1 MSWKY
6 YKKYSARLMVSAILS
21 TLELSVQKLVAKNV
35 IMDILRIV
43 GTQTTAEEVA
53 VCKSMQ
59 NIQTI
64 KERVWIIGLNSKE
77 KWTSSKT
84 VSMQ

>member
-1 MSWKY
+1 
-6 YKKYSARLMVSAILS
+6 MVSAILN

-35 IMDILRIV
+35 NMDILRKV

-84 VSMQ
+84 VSMR